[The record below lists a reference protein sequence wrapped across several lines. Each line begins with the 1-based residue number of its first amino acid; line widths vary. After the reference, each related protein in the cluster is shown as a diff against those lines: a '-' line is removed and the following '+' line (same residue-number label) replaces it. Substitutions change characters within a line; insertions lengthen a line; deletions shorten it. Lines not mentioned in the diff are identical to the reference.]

1 MKKKPATVVLLGDK
15 DHGKSTIL
23 GRLLFDTGSVT
34 PEKVNALKKGAAFEW
49 AHLMDSFREERSR
62 QMTIDIAPA
71 AVQIGRRS
79 FTFVDV
85 PGHGELIKNRV
96 TGATLAEI
104 AVLVISGQE
113 GITQETERHI
123 ALAKF
128 LRLRKIIVAINKMD
142 LLQNNPAAFRKHS
155 IEIRRLLKKFGMSL
169 NAIIPISAI
178 GGENLVRRS
187 RRMRWYKGPTL
198 AQAIVKIEF
207 KAPLGPFIGVVQ
219 DVYGENIIGVVLS
232 GKTKAGEIL
241 RLLPHGVLVRIKR
254 CVIADSNFRF
264 VLTSSEQKIERGN
277 IVTSSLDLK
286 PQHIVSAECIM
297 LEDSISHSYVAE
309 ADFNETKLQKPV
321 FIKNTDGLVMH
332 LRSQIDP
339 PIVIVDKFVLRR
351 SGRIAGIC
359 RLL

>member
-113 GITQETERHI
+113 GITQETQKHI

-254 CVIADSNFRF
+254 CVM
-264 VLTSSEQKIERGN
+264 RGN
-277 IVTSSLDLK
+277 ILTSSLDLK
-286 PQHIVSAECIM
+286 PQRIVSAECIM
-297 LEDSISHSYVAE
+297 LEDSIGHSYVAE

-321 FIKNTDGLVMH
+321 FIKNTDGLVTH

-351 SGRIAGIC
+351 SGRIAGVC